1 MQESC
6 SREVSSGLLK
16 LANEISVD
24 RIRPLSTGIGLG
36 LLNRVVIK
44 KVEQEKQIERSG
56 QVPIKSRPVS
66 SPARGPS
73 NQKLKR
79 RSKKIVKR
87 ADTKASFPRRI
98 LFLLGAHIVDLLIV
112 AASLFSCQLGLEY
125 YLGESIILSYREWEN
140 SVFGLQELLVLLYII
155 FSIYFIFFRVSLG
168 GTLGQMAFRLRK
180 SSEQA

>member
-6 SREVSSGLLK
+6 SGEVSSGLLK

-66 SPARGPS
+66 SPARRPS

-79 RSKKIVKR
+79 RSKKIVKGPI
-87 ADTKASFPRRI
+87 PRR
-98 LFLLGAHIVDLLIV
+98 L
-112 AASLFSCQLGLEY
+112 
-125 YLGESIILSYREWEN
+125 
-140 SVFGLQELLVLLYII
+140 
-155 FSIYFIFFRVSLG
+155 
-168 GTLGQMAFRLRK
+168 
-180 SSEQA
+180 SSENPIFTGCTYRRSLDCCC